1 MVRDRIPLRTG
12 NQVFRRSTSISGYWF
27 IEFVGFIGFIGFV
40 EFIEFIEF
48 VGFVGFVGFTML
60 GSWEAKRL
68 SSY

>member
-27 IEFVGFIGFIGFV
+27 IGFI
-40 EFIEFIEF
+40 EFIEFIE
-48 VGFVGFVGFTML
+48 FVGFVGFTML